1 MIKQGRNQFTNT
13 TISIFFTLMYIFSE
27 IKYHYCIIPKFLHL
41 IQTRSYTIFINNSRC
56 CATTSEKNVYFV
68 IMSKREKY
76 VKAEI
81 LTNIQCI
88 STANKVLIIQHMKK
102 HGWSEI
108 RFLINF

>member
-13 TISIFFTLMYIFSE
+13 TISVFFTLMYIFSE
-27 IKYHYCIIPKFLHL
+27 IKHHYCIIPKFLHL

>member
-68 IMSKREKY
+68 MSKREKY